1 MKALLLSLSVAA
13 VLLAGCSGS
22 EPEPAPTTTAGF
34 VPQEQQNVLTR
45 QTVAAGYGVAGIPY
59 YESTRWL
66 SNVRLQG
73 CSTNITI
80 AGPVAPEAAMP
91 TSFTVLSI
99 GGKPMAEISPGT
111 DTTNMTAASLRA
123 VPGVAERLGCTQ

>member
-1 MKALLLSLSVAA
+1 MKALLLSLSVVAA
-13 VLLAGCSGS
+13 FLAGCSRP
-22 EPEPAPTTTAGF
+22 EPEPAPTATAGF

-45 QTVAAGYGVAGIPY
+45 QTVAAGYVIAGIPY

-80 AGPVAPEAAMP
+80 AGPVTPEAEMP

-99 GGKPMAEISPGT
+99 GGEPMTEISPDT
-111 DTTNMTAASLRA
+111 DTTNMTAASLKA